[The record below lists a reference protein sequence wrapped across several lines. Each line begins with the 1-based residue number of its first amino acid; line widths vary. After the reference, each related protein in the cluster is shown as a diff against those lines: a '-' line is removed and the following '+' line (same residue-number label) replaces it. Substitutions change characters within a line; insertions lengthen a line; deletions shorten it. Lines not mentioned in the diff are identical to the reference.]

1 VRPRKKQYIG
11 GVVQGKQLCGVR
23 CEARG
28 GFAVLKAL
36 VAEIR
41 CKTLDEADRRDK
53 SRRKEGG
60 SWG

>member
-1 VRPRKKQYIG
+1 
-11 GVVQGKQLCGVR
+11 VR

-28 GFAVLKAL
+28 GFAILKAL

>member
-1 VRPRKKQYIG
+1 VL
-11 GVVQGKQLCGVR
+11 QGKQLCAAW
-23 CEARG
+23 CEAGG
-28 GFAVLKAL
+28 GFAILKGL